1 MNTKQSVYN
10 ILASINSEP
19 INVELGA
26 FDKQGAA
33 DRDKAF
39 TAASTARDF
48 VAKAKANLD
57 KSLLAHKSQLSA
69 YDKWI
74 SGLQKQV
81 DNLPV
86 TGNKTTD
93 ESRKKAAE
101 FNVTDAKKQR
111 DLMERQMK
119 EVQKMIS
126 DLASFKLY

>member
-1 MNTKQSVYN
+1 MSKQTIYN
-10 ILASINSEP
+10 ILASIKSEP
-19 INVELGA
+19 INIELGV

-48 VAKAKANLD
+48 VAKAKSNLD
-57 KSLLAHKSQLSA
+57 KSVLAHKSQLSA

-74 SGLQKQV
+74 SRLEKEAQ
-81 DNLPV
+81 DLPV
-86 TGNKTTD
+86 TGNKRND
-93 ESRKKAAE
+93 EAAQKQKQ
-101 FNVTDAKKQR
+101 VYITDAKKQR

-126 DLASFKLY
+126 NLDSFKLF